1 MRRLTILTAF
11 ALAGVAGASASASE
25 DGPALAVGRPMPA
38 FTLPAAGGGSVSL
51 ESLLE
56 HGPVVIVI
64 YRGVW

>member
-11 ALAGVAGASASASE
+11 ALAGVAGASASE
-25 DGPALAVGRPMPA
+25 NGPALAVGRPMPA